1 MISDASIPPEAAM
14 FIVTITYTQPIE
26 AIEERTVEHRAWLD
40 QHVASGLI
48 IAAGPMVP
56 RTGGIL
62 VVRSGGTKQELETL
76 LKDDPFQVH
85 GLADYTVTEF
95 KAGKLNPALVEFG

>member
-1 MISDASIPPEAAM
+1 M

-26 AIEERTVEHRAWLD
+26 AIEAKTAEHREWLD

-48 IAAGPMVP
+48 IAAGQMVP

-62 VVRSGGTKQELETL
+62 VVRSGGTKEELEIL
-76 LKDDPFQVH
+76 LKADPFQVH
-85 GLADYTVTEF
+85 GLADCAVTEF
-95 KAGKLNPALVEFG
+95 KAGKLNPALAPFA

>member
-1 MISDASIPPEAAM
+1 M
-14 FIVTITYTQPIE
+14 FVVTITYTQPIE
-26 AIEERTVEHRAWLD
+26 VIEAKTVEHREWLD

-62 VVRSGGTKQELETL
+62 IARGGGTKEELEAL
-76 LKDDPFQVH
+76 LQVDPFRIH
-85 GLADYTVTEF
+85 GLADYAVTEF
-95 KAGKLNPALVEFG
+95 KAGKLNPALVPFA

>member
-1 MISDASIPPEAAM
+1 M

-26 AIEERTVEHRAWLD
+26 AIEAKTAEHREWLD

-62 VVRSGGTKQELETL
+62 VVRSGGTKEELEAL
-76 LKDDPFQVH
+76 LKADPFQNH
-85 GLADYTVTEF
+85 GLADYAVTEF
-95 KAGKLNPALVEFG
+95 KAGKLNPAMVPFA

>member
-1 MISDASIPPEAAM
+1 M

-26 AIEERTVEHRAWLD
+26 AIEARTVEHREWLD
-40 QHVASGLI
+40 IHVASGLI

-62 VVRSGGTKQELETL
+62 VVRSGGTKEALEDL
-76 LKDDPFQVH
+76 LKADPFQIN
-85 GLADYTVTEF
+85 GLAHYQVTEF
-95 KAGKLNPALVEFG
+95 KAGKLNPALVQFA

>member
-1 MISDASIPPEAAM
+1 M

-26 AIEERTVEHRAWLD
+26 DIEAKTVEHREWLD
-40 QHVASGLI
+40 IHVASGLI

-62 VVRSGGTKQELETL
+62 VVRGGGAKEDLEAL
-76 LKDDPFQVH
+76 LKDDPFQIH
-85 GLADYTVTEF
+85 GLADYKITEF
-95 KAGKLNPALVEFG
+95 KAGKLIPALTEFA

>member
-1 MISDASIPPEAAM
+1 M
-14 FIVTITYTQPIE
+14 FVVTITYTQPIE
-26 AIEERTVEHRAWLD
+26 AIEAKTVEHREWLD

-62 VVRSGGTKQELETL
+62 IARGGGTKEELEAL
-76 LKDDPFQVH
+76 LQADPFRIH
-85 GLADYTVTEF
+85 GLADYAVTEF
-95 KAGKLNPALVEFG
+95 KAGKLNPALVPFA

>member
-1 MISDASIPPEAAM
+1 M
-14 FIVTITYTQPIE
+14 FVVTLTYTQPIE
-26 AIEERTVEHRAWLD
+26 AIEARTAEHREWLD

-62 VVRSGGTKQELETL
+62 IARSGGAKEDLIAL

-85 GLADYTVTEF
+85 GLADYAVTEF
-95 KAGKLNPALVEFG
+95 KAGKLNPALAPFA

>member
-1 MISDASIPPEAAM
+1 M
-14 FIVTITYTQPIE
+14 FVVTITYTQPIE
-26 AIEERTVEHRAWLD
+26 AIEARTAEHRAWVD
-40 QHVASGLI
+40 QQVADGLI

-56 RTGGIL
+56 RTGGTL

-95 KAGKLNPALVEFG
+95 KAGKLNPALAEFA

>member
-1 MISDASIPPEAAM
+1 M

-26 AIEERTVEHRAWLD
+26 AIEARTTEHREWLD

-62 VVRSGGTKQELETL
+62 VVRSGGTKDELEAV
-76 LKDDPFQVH
+76 LKADPFQIH
-85 GLADYTVTEF
+85 GLADYAVTEF
-95 KAGKLNPALVEFG
+95 KAGKLNPAMVPFA

>member
-1 MISDASIPPEAAM
+1 M

-56 RTGGIL
+56 RTGGSL

-95 KAGKLNPALVEFG
+95 KAGKLNPALAEFA

>member
-1 MISDASIPPEAAM
+1 M

-26 AIEERTVEHRAWLD
+26 AIEARTVEHREWLD

-48 IAAGPMVP
+48 VAAGPMVP

-62 VVRSGGTKQELETL
+62 VVASRISKDELATL
-76 LKDDPFQVH
+76 LKDDPFMVH
-85 GLADYTVTEF
+85 DLADYKITEF
-95 KAGKLNPALVEFG
+95 KAGKLNPAMVPFA

>member
-1 MISDASIPPEAAM
+1 M
-14 FIVTITYTQPIE
+14 FVVTITYTQPIE
-26 AIEERTVEHRAWLD
+26 AIEARTAEHREWLD

-62 VVRSGGTKQELETL
+62 IVRSGGTKEDLIAL

-85 GLADYTVTEF
+85 GLADYAVTEF
-95 KAGKLNPALVEFG
+95 KAGKLNPALAPFA

>member
-1 MISDASIPPEAAM
+1 M

-26 AIEERTVEHRAWLD
+26 AIEARTVEHREWLD
-40 QHVASGLI
+40 IHVASGLI

-56 RTGGIL
+56 RTGGVL
-62 VVRSGGTKQELETL
+62 VVRSGGTKEELETL

-85 GLADYTVTEF
+85 GLADYKVTEF
-95 KAGKLNPALVEFG
+95 TAGKLNPALAEFA

>member
-1 MISDASIPPEAAM
+1 M

-26 AIEERTVEHRAWLD
+26 AIEARTVEHRAGLD

-62 VVRSGGTKQELETL
+62 VARTGGTKQELETL

-95 KAGKLNPALVEFG
+95 KAGKLNPALAEFA

>member
-1 MISDASIPPEAAM
+1 M

-62 VVRSGGTKQELETL
+62 IVRSGVAKAELEAL
-76 LKDDPFQVH
+76 LKADPFQVH
-85 GLADYTVTEF
+85 GLADYVVTEF
-95 KAGKLNPALVEFG
+95 NAGKYAPHVGDDVTITISLEAIKG

>member
-1 MISDASIPPEAAM
+1 M

-26 AIEERTVEHRAWLD
+26 AIEEKTVEHRAWLD

-48 IAAGPMVP
+48 LAAGPMGP

-62 VVRSGGTKQELETL
+62 VVRSGGTKEALETL

-85 GLADYTVTEF
+85 GLADYKVTEF
-95 KAGKLNPALVEFG
+95 KAGKLNPALADFA

>member
-1 MISDASIPPEAAM
+1 M

-26 AIEERTVEHRAWLD
+26 AIEAKTAEHREWLD

-48 IAAGPMVP
+48 IAGGPMVP

-62 VVRSGGTKQELETL
+62 VVRSGGTKEELETL
-76 LKDDPFQVH
+76 LKADPFHVH
-85 GLADYTVTEF
+85 GLADYAVTEF
-95 KAGKLNPALVEFG
+95 KAGKLNPALAPFA

>member
-1 MISDASIPPEAAM
+1 M

-26 AIEERTVEHRAWLD
+26 AIEAKTVEHREWLD

-48 IAAGPMVP
+48 VAAGPMVP

-62 VVRSGGTKQELETL
+62 VCASKGTKEELETL
-76 LKDDPFQVH
+76 LKDDPFQAH
-85 GLADYTVTEF
+85 GLADYVVTEF
-95 KAGKLNPALVEFG
+95 KAGKLNPAMAPFA